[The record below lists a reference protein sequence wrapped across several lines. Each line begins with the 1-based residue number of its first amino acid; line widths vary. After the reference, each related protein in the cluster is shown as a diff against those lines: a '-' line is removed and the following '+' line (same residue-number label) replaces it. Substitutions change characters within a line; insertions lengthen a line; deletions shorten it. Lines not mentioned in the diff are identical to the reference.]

1 MTMAAVDPNIAATVA
16 KPVFAVPSSTPLEP
30 VTGVG
35 AMLELALAL
44 AFVLAVIVA
53 IAWVTRRMRSAYG
66 ASGPVRV
73 IAEVSLG
80 QKERAVLVQVDGR
93 RLLLG
98 VATGAVSLLHSADAM
113 DVAEPAGTTDRAGGA
128 SAPNFAALLRRSLGR
143 S

>member
-1 MTMAAVDPNIAATVA
+1 MTMTAVDPNVAATGA

-53 IAWVTRRMRSAYG
+53 IAWLTRRMRTAYG
-66 ASGPVRV
+66 TSGPVRV

-98 VATGAVSLLHSADAM
+98 VATGAVSLLHAADAPNA
-113 DVAEPAGTTDRAGGA
+113 AEPPGTTDVANGTRGPDFA
-128 SAPNFAALLRRSLGR
+128 SLLRRSLGR

>member
-1 MTMAAVDPNIAATVA
+1 MPESLTSIAAA
-16 KPVFAVPSSTPLEP
+16 GGKPAFAVPASTPLEP

-98 VATGAVSLLHSADAM
+98 VASGSVSLLHAAEAVEGADATPTAGAATG
-113 DVAEPAGTTDRAGGA
+113 VA
-128 SAPNFAALLRRSLGR
+128 APNFAALLRRSLGR

>member
-1 MTMAAVDPNIAATVA
+1 MSGSLPAAAANVA
-16 KPVFAVPSSTPLEP
+16 KPVFAVPSKVPVEP

-35 AMLELALAL
+35 ALLELALAL

-66 ASGPVRV
+66 ASGPIRV
-73 IAEVSLG
+73 LSEVSLG

-98 VATGAVSLLHSADAM
+98 VAPGAVSLLHSAEAPQAAESPGEI
-113 DVAEPAGTTDRAGGA
+113 VAAANATGP
-128 SAPNFAALLRRSLGR
+128 SFAALLRRSLGR

>member
-1 MTMAAVDPNIAATVA
+1 MTMTAVDPNVAATGA
-16 KPVFAVPSSTPLEP
+16 KPVFAVPSITPLEP

-53 IAWVTRRMRSAYG
+53 IAWLTRRMRTAYG
-66 ASGPVRV
+66 ANGPVRV

-98 VATGAVSLLHSADAM
+98 VATGAVSLLHAADA
-113 DVAEPAGTTDRAGGA
+113 ANAREPSATTDAANGVRG
-128 SAPNFAALLRRSLGR
+128 PDFAALLRRSLGR

>member
-1 MTMAAVDPNIAATVA
+1 MTMAAVDPHIAATVA

-44 AFVLAVIVA
+44 AFVLAVILA
-53 IAWVTRRMRSAYG
+53 IAWLTRRMRSAYS
-66 ASGPVRV
+66 ANGPVQV

-80 QKERAVLVQVDGR
+80 QKERAILVQVDGR

-98 VATGAVSLLHSADAM
+98 VASGAVSLLHSADATE
-113 DVAEPAGTTDRAGGA
+113 VAQPADPTDMAGGVR
-128 SAPNFAALLRRSLGR
+128 APNFAALLRRSLGR
-143 S
+143 P

>member
-1 MTMAAVDPNIAATVA
+1 MAAVDPKLAETGA
-16 KPVFAVPSSTPLEP
+16 KPVFAVPSSTPLEA
-30 VTGVG
+30 VNGVQ

-53 IAWVTRRMRSAYG
+53 IAWLTRRMRNAYG
-66 ASGPVRV
+66 ANGPVRV

-98 VATGAVSLLHSADAM
+98 VATGAVSLLHSADAT
-113 DVAEPAGTTDRAGGA
+113 DVAEPAGTTDLSNGA
-128 SAPNFAALLRRSLGR
+128 QATNFAALLRRSLGR

>member
-1 MTMAAVDPNIAATVA
+1 MAAVDPNVAATGA
-16 KPVFAVPSSTPLEP
+16 QSVFAVPSSTPIEP
-30 VTGVG
+30 VNGVQ

-53 IAWVTRRMRSAYG
+53 IAWLTRRMRSAYG
-66 ASGPVRV
+66 ANGAVRV

-98 VATGAVSLLHSADAM
+98 VATGAVSLLHAADAP
-113 DVAEPAGTTDRAGGA
+113 DVAEPAGATDLSNGARAL
-128 SAPNFAALLRRSLGR
+128 NFAALLRRSLGR